1 MADIPYFTP
10 ELFRFLRQL
19 KRNNRREWFLKNKP
33 RYEAAVRDPCLRF
46 VLDLNGPLQQIG
58 PWLVADPRPIG
69 GALFR
74 IYRDVRFSSDKKPY
88 KTHAGMH
95 FPVRAA
101 NKDAHTP
108 GFYLQLEPDNCFLAG
123 GSWQPDPRTLLRIR
137 EAIAADPQAWAAA
150 RRGLEVEGE
159 ALTRPPRGFD
169 PAHTF
174 IEDLKRKDF
183 YALVGFDEKQVCG
196 RNFQRDFLRAA
207 RRLSP
212 LVAFLS
218 RAIGLRY

>member
-1 MADIPYFTP
+1 MPETSCFTP

-19 KRNNRREWFLKNKP
+19 KRNNRREWFLKNKE

-46 VLDLNGPLQQIG
+46 VLGLNGPLHEIS
-58 PWLVADPRPIG
+58 PYLVADPRPTG

-74 IYRDVRFSSDKKPY
+74 IYRDVRFSTDKKPY

-108 GFYLQLEPDNCFLAG
+108 GFYLHFEPGNCFVAG
-123 GSWQPDPRTLLRIR
+123 GSWRPDPRTLLRVR
-137 EAIAADPQAWAAA
+137 EAIAADPQAWGAA
-150 RRGLEVEGE
+150 RRGLEVEGN
-159 ALTRPPRGFD
+159 ALLRPPRGFD
-169 PAHTF
+169 PAHPF

-183 YALVGFDEKQVCG
+183 YALAGFSDRQVTG
-196 RNFQRDFLRAA
+196 ATFQRDFLRAA
-207 RRLSP
+207 RKLSP
-212 LVAFLS
+212 LVAFLA